1 MSRKIH
7 KLTEKKDLDFELIG
21 ISSSENDYHLSW
33 HLNNSCSLQLI
44 KNEDLEVFH
53 KRLDSKQEFS
63 QFQYYDDSSLILY
76 RLLSNRSENG
86 NLLEELTNV
95 DYVLQV
101 SGDLESGQTDQLV
114 EDLNALDSIS
124 LAFKIDAS
132 KLKSA
137 HKLIL

>member
-7 KLTEKKDLDFELIG
+7 KLTERKDLDFEQIG
-21 ISSSENDYHLSW
+21 ISSAENDYRLSW
-33 HLNNSCSLQLI
+33 SLNNSFNLQLI
-44 KNEDLEVFH
+44 RNENLEVFH
-53 KRLDSKQEFS
+53 KRLESRQEFS

-95 DYVLQV
+95 DYVMQI
-101 SGDLESGQTDQLV
+101 SGDLERGQTDQLV
-114 EDLNALDSIS
+114 KDLNALASIR
-124 LAFKIDAS
+124 LAFKIDAAV
-132 KLKSA
+132 LKSV

>member
-7 KLTEKKDLDFELIG
+7 KLTERKDLDFELIG
-21 ISSSENDYHLSW
+21 ISSAENDYRLSW
-33 HLNNSCSLQLI
+33 SLNNSFNLQLI
-44 KNEDLEVFH
+44 RNENLEVFH
-53 KRLDSKQEFS
+53 KRLESRQEFS

-95 DYVLQV
+95 DYVMQI
-101 SGDLESGQTDQLV
+101 SGDLERGQTDQLV
-114 EDLNALDSIS
+114 KDLNALASIR
-124 LAFKIDAS
+124 LAFKIDAAV
-132 KLKSA
+132 LKSV

>member
-33 HLNNSCSLQLI
+33 NLNNSCSLQLI

-63 QFQYYDDSSLILY
+63 QFQYYDDNSLILY

-114 EDLNALDSIS
+114 KDLNALDSIR
-124 LAFKIDAS
+124 LAFKIDAV
-132 KLKSA
+132 KLKSV

>member
-1 MSRKIH
+1 MSRKIY
-7 KLTEKKDLDFELIG
+7 KLTEKKDLNFELIG
-21 ISSSENDYHLSW
+21 ISSAENDYHLSW
-33 HLNNSCSLQLI
+33 NLNNFLSLQLI

-86 NLLEELTNV
+86 YLLEELTNV

-101 SGDLESGQTDQLV
+101 SGDLESGLTDQLV

-124 LAFKIDAS
+124 LAFKIDAT
-132 KLKSA
+132 KLKSV

>member
-1 MSRKIH
+1 MPRKIH
-7 KLTEKKDLDFELIG
+7 KLSEKEDLDFSLIG
-21 ISSSENDYHLSW
+21 ISSIDNDYHLSW
-33 HLNNSCSLQLI
+33 NLNNACKLQLS
-44 KNEDLEVFH
+44 KQENLEVFH
-53 KRLDSKQEFS
+53 KRLDEKQEFS

-124 LAFKIDAS
+124 LAFKIDAA
-132 KLKSA
+132 KLKSV